1 MLFGEYLVSKK
12 YCSVVDLER
21 ALKLQKAGDGRLIG
35 RILVDMG
42 AVTWDQI
49 DDAVKTTAAQSE

>member
-1 MLFGEYLVSKK
+1 MSKK
-12 YCSVVDLER
+12 YCTEVDLER
-21 ALKLQKAGDGRLIG
+21 ALQLQKAGDGRMIG